1 MSNAFA
7 FRPKSFGAGY
17 AVKLPVFEGPLDLLL
32 QLIES
37 QALDISAVSLVAVTD
52 SYVQTIGQL
61 EEIEPGALA
70 DFLVVASRLLYI
82 KSYYLLPKPRPQ
94 VEEDDEEA
102 SGDALIRQLLEYR
115 RFKEVA
121 SHLRSREEQGLRAY
135 VRVAPR
141 PDLPRRLEVSGVDA
155 QRLQAALRKVLQRL
169 PADPPMPRVKTY
181 AITVAEQIENVRT
194 YLFERQRASG
204 QRGVG
209 FVELLSRGATRLE
222 VVVTF
227 LAILELVKL
236 GELEVDQADTFGE
249 IILLPVEQSTV
260 AVHDSGELTD
270 TNSENPVAG

>member
-1 MSNAFA
+1 MAGGLTL
-7 FRPKSFGAGY
+7 RPQTFGAGY

-61 EEIEPGALA
+61 EEIEPGSLA

-94 VEEDDEEA
+94 VEEEDEEA

-141 PDLPRRLEVSGVDA
+141 PELPRRLEISGVDA

-169 PADPPMPRVKTY
+169 PVDPPLPRVKTY

-194 YLFERQRASG
+194 YLVARRRLG
-204 QRGVG
+204 QRGIG

-236 GELEVDQADTFGE
+236 GEFEVDQADTFGE
-249 IILLPVEQSTV
+249 IILLPVERAAGAGAEAAEV
-260 AVHDSGELTD
+260 MG
-270 TNSENPVAG
+270 TNSENPVES